1 MPAPTVSLIAAVARN
16 GGIGR
21 NNALLVHL
29 PDDLAHFKKTTLGA
43 PILMGRKTW
52 VSIGRPLPGR
62 RNIVVT
68 RNPRFEAA
76 GAETAPDLSSALARV
91 ANAPKVY
98 VIGGASL
105 YATALPEADEL
116 VLTEIDADFEAD
128 TFFPRWNR
136 QKFRQTARADH
147 RSTDGLAYSFVT
159 YTRTEKD

>member
-29 PDDLAHFKKTTLGA
+29 PADLIHFKKTTLGA

-52 VSIGRPLPGR
+52 ESIGRPLPGR
-62 RNIVVT
+62 RSIVVT
-68 RNPRFEAA
+68 GNPRFQAA

-91 ANAPKVY
+91 ADAPKVY
-98 VIGGASL
+98 VIGGAAL
-105 YATALPEADEL
+105 FAAALPEADEL

-128 TFFPRWNR
+128 AFFPHWHR
-136 QKFRQTARADH
+136 QKFIQTARADH
-147 RSTDGLAYSFVT
+147 LNPDALAYSFVT

>member
-21 NNALLVHL
+21 NNALLVRL
-29 PDDLAHFKKTTLGA
+29 PADLIHFKKTTLGA

-52 VSIGRPLPGR
+52 QSIGRPLPGR

-76 GAETAPDLSSALARV
+76 GGETAPDLPSALARV
-91 ANAPKVY
+91 ADAPKVF

-105 YATALPEADEL
+105 YAAALPQADEL

-128 TFFPRWNR
+128 TYFPPWDRR
-136 QKFRQTARADH
+136 QFRQTARADH
-147 RSTDGLAYSFVT
+147 RSPDGLAYSFVT
-159 YTRTEKD
+159 YTRNQEN

>member
-21 NNALLVHL
+21 NNALLVRL
-29 PDDLAHFKKTTLGA
+29 PADLIHFKKTTLGA

-52 VSIGRPLPGR
+52 QSIGRPLPGR

-76 GAETAPDLSSALARV
+76 GAETASDLPSALARV
-91 ANAPKVY
+91 ADAPKVF

-105 YATALPEADEL
+105 YAAALPQADEL

-128 TFFPRWNR
+128 TYFPPWDRR
-136 QKFRQTARADH
+136 QFRQTARADH
-147 RSTDGLAYSFVT
+147 RSPDGLAYSFVT
-159 YTRTEKD
+159 YTRNQEN